1 MSSDFGKRIKLTVF
15 GESHGPCIG
24 GVIQGLD
31 SGKKLDFDRIKAFM
45 TRRKTDKK
53 IGSTKRR
60 EDDEFEILSGISQ
73 GMTNGFPLSFCI
85 KNKDKRSRDYSD
97 LINIPRPNHADY
109 SAMKK
114 YTFTDL
120 DGGGHFSGRL
130 TAVLCFFGAICKQYL
145 EDMDIFIGSQ
155 ILSIKDIKKSK
166 FDLLNL
172 KKEDF
177 TGEEIND
184 EMLKVLVEAENRR
197 DSVGG
202 IVECGVLG
210 LEAGLGEPIFEGLEN
225 TISQAIFSIPG
236 VRGIEFGLGFASTL
250 LYGSENNDQMGLE
263 NEDVIFY
270 SNNSGGVLGG
280 ISNSMPLIYR
290 VAFKPTPS
298 IARQQTS
305 VDLVH
310 KRGEKIEIK
319 GRHDTCI
326 VLRAPVIVE
335 AVTAFVILDM
345 IKIKST

>member
-1 MSSDFGKRIKLTVF
+1 MSSNFGNKIKLTVF
-15 GESHGPCIG
+15 GESHGPYIG

-31 SGKKLDFDRIKAFM
+31 SGKKLDFEKIDAFM
-45 TRRKTDKK
+45 TRRKPHNK
-53 IGSTKRR
+53 ISSSKRR

-73 GMTNGFPLSFCI
+73 GKTNGFPLAFCI
-85 KNKDKRSRDYSD
+85 KNKDKRARDYSD
-97 LINIPRPNHADY
+97 LRNIPRPSHADF

-120 DGGGHFSGRL
+120 NGGGHFSGRL

-145 EDMDIFIGSQ
+145 DDMDIHIGSQ
-155 ILSIKDIKKSK
+155 ILSIKDAKRNN
-166 FDLLNL
+166 FDLLKL

-184 EMLKVLVEAENRR
+184 DMAKVLMEAKKNN

-210 LEAGLGEPIFEGLEN
+210 LEAGLGEPIFDGLEN
-225 TISQAIFSIPG
+225 VISKAIFAIPG

-263 NEDVIFY
+263 SKDLIFH
-270 SNNSGGVLGG
+270 SNNSGGILGG

-298 IARQQTS
+298 IARQQRS
-305 VDLVH
+305 VDLIQ
-310 KRGEKIEIK
+310 KREETIEIK